1 MDETS
6 QLLEQY
12 NIEETNKL
20 LDELLQSSKIRY
32 LKTLEVNNF
41 SDLII
46 DLEDNI
52 ILPNL
57 KQVIPSESLFLRED
71 IFSKY
76 LDKIIFDAFQHYGNQ
91 MCLFKSVFYTDYFI
105 TIDFVDFIYKIP
117 NVLLSKIKQCIANPS
132 VRFYVIP
139 LRLNLTYKDAHSNV
153 VIVDNYYKT
162 IEFFEPHGSVFMGFQ
177 VPKPYNIENH
187 VKILLSRLFPIK
199 SQYYTYK
206 NVQNNCPRGLGLQS
220 QQSIINPQSG
230 HCLAWSLLFIHVRI
244 NNLFLSTDYIMNYFN
259 KQFTPIDLDIYMRRY
274 IGLLEASTYNI
285 TKTIPNFKYSLN
297 LSPQEKLLISERITT
312 LTKQYLLELNTDKN
326 KTIIN
331 NIFEELISYHKY
343 PQFNDIFFK
352 NVNEFIQSLHIIN
365 ELLLPKRK
373 LSDIEEKVIS
383 KKLRQKDSSPLEL
396 LFKEMNEYKLTK
408 PESTSETESTSEL
421 ESTSES
427 DSTSEPESTSESDST
442 SEPESTSES
451 SFETGYESEEDEDEL
466 KDLYEQFK

>member
-1 MDETS
+1 MDGTN

-12 NIEETNKL
+12 NIIAENNKL
-20 LDELLQSSKIRY
+20 LDDLLKSSKIRY
-32 LKTLEVNNF
+32 LEKLEINNI
-41 SDLII
+41 SDLIV

-57 KQVIPSESLFLRED
+57 KQVIPSKSFFLRED

-105 TIDFVDFIYKIP
+105 TIDFVDFVYKIP
-117 NVLLSKIKQCIANPS
+117 NVLLSKINQCISNPS

-162 IEFFEPHGSVFMGFQ
+162 IEFFEPHGSSFMGFH

-187 VKILLSRLFPIK
+187 VKILLSRLFPVK

-220 QQSIINPQSG
+220 QQNIINPQSG

-259 KQFTPIDLDIYMRRY
+259 KKFTPIDLDIYMRRY
-274 IGLLEASTYNI
+274 IGLLETSTYNI
-285 TKTIPNFKYSLN
+285 SKTISNFKYRLN
-297 LSPQEKLLISERITT
+297 LSPEEKLLISERIAS
-312 LTKQYLLELNTDKN
+312 LTKQYLLELNIEKN
-326 KTIIN
+326 KTTIN

-343 PQFNDIFFK
+343 PQFNDIFFN
-352 NVNEFIQSLHIIN
+352 NVNEFIQGLH
-365 ELLLPKRK
+365 LPLPKRK
-373 LSDIEEKVIS
+373 LSDIEEKIIS
-383 KKLRQKDSSPLEL
+383 KKLRKKDSSPLEL
-396 LFKEMNEYKLTK
+396 LFKEIE
-408 PESTSETESTSEL
+408 P
-421 ESTSES
+421 TSES
-427 DSTSEPESTSESDST
+427 ESES
-442 SEPESTSES
+442 ES
-451 SFETGYESEEDEDEL
+451 EDEDEL
-466 KDLYEQFK
+466 FI

>member
-6 QLLEQY
+6 QLLDTY
-12 NIEETNKL
+12 NIEETNRL

-41 SDLII
+41 SDLIVDI
-46 DLEDNI
+46 EDNI

-57 KQVIPSESLFLRED
+57 KQLVPSESFVLRED

-76 LDKIIFDAFQHYGNQ
+76 LDKIVFDAFQNYGNQ
-91 MCLFKSVFYTDYFI
+91 MCLFKSVFYTDYFV

-117 NVLLSKIKQCIANPS
+117 NILLSKINQCIANPS

-153 VIVDNYYKT
+153 VIVDNLYKT
-162 IEFFEPHGSVFMGFQ
+162 IEFFEPHGSAFMGFE

-199 SQYYTYK
+199 SQYYIYK
-206 NVQNNCPRGLGLQS
+206 NVQNNCPRGLGLQGK
-220 QQSIINPQSG
+220 QSMINPQSG

-244 NNLFLSTDYIMNYFN
+244 NNLFLSTEYIMNYFSKN
-259 KQFTPIDLDIYMRRY
+259 FTPIDLDIYMRRY

-297 LSPQEKLLISERITT
+297 LSPQEKLLISERVAS
-312 LTKQYLLELNTDKN
+312 LTKQYLLELNSDKD

-331 NIFEELISYHKY
+331 KIFEELISYHKF

-352 NVNEFIQSLHIIN
+352 NVNEFIQGLNLPLH
-365 ELLLPKRK
+365 KRK
-373 LSDIEEKVIS
+373 LSNTEEQAIG
-383 KKLRQKDSSPLEL
+383 KKLKQKISSPLEL
-396 LFKEMNEYKLTK
+396 LFKEIEPT
-408 PESTSETESTSEL
+408 PESTTESESESGSESESESES
-421 ESTSES
+421 ESTTES
-427 DSTSEPESTSESDST
+427 P
-442 SEPESTSES
+442 